1 MTLNK
6 HRENFLSADYPTLV
20 HPVVR
25 GSGPSRRGPYLS
37 TLGRIPE
44 NILPGNSSSSYL
56 RRPMQST
63 GVQDTFTIKLPQFE
77 GPFDLLLFFIE
88 RDELDIY
95 NIPIATITDDFLA
108 YIHGMD
114 VMNVDLASEFILVA
128 AQLMSI
134 KARMLIPR
142 KQLDETGEEID
153 PRLELVERL
162 LEYKRYKSILDD
174 MRVLE
179 ENRQYRNP
187 RGYASEELRK
197 MATKALVDV
206 ELESLDLYKL
216 LRAFER
222 VMARYEDNQ
231 KKVAV
236 HEVVRWPYTIR
247 DQQQMIFQR
256 IRNGHKVPFELLFSQ
271 CENRVHAI
279 VTFLALLELLNQ
291 QQVDLIQGSGMNNFW
306 LAAPDPSNEPPDLP
320 LEEQA
325 EADQPMGH
333 LEEE

>member
-1 MTLNK
+1 
-6 HRENFLSADYPTLV
+6 
-20 HPVVR
+20 
-25 GSGPSRRGPYLS
+25 
-37 TLGRIPE
+37 
-44 NILPGNSSSSYL
+44 
-56 RRPMQST
+56 MQTT
-63 GVQDTFTIKLPQFE
+63 GQQDTFTIKLPQFE

-95 NIPIATITDDFLA
+95 NIPIAQIADEFLD
-108 YIHGMD
+108 YIHSMD
-114 VMNVDLASEFILVA
+114 VMDVDMASEFILVA

-134 KARMLIPR
+134 KARMLLPR
-142 KQLDETGEEID
+142 KQMDELGQEID

-162 LEYKRYKSILDD
+162 LEYKRYKSVLDD

-187 RGYASEELRK
+187 RGFASEQLRK

-206 ELESLDLYKL
+206 ELESLDLYKM

-222 VMARYEDNQ
+222 VMLRYEDNQ
-231 KKVAV
+231 RRVTV

-247 DQQQMIFQR
+247 DQQQMIIHR
-256 IRNGHKVPFELLFSQ
+256 LRSGIKVPFELVFSQ

-291 QQVDLIQGSGMNNFW
+291 QQVDILQGNGMNNFW
-306 LAAPDPSNEPPDLP
+306 LVAPDPEGEASELP
-320 LEEQA
+320 HA
-325 EADQPMGH
+325 EHTHEAG
-333 LEEE
+333 EEE

>member
-1 MTLNK
+1 
-6 HRENFLSADYPTLV
+6 
-20 HPVVR
+20 
-25 GSGPSRRGPYLS
+25 
-37 TLGRIPE
+37 
-44 NILPGNSSSSYL
+44 
-56 RRPMQST
+56 MQTTSQ
-63 GVQDTFTIKLPQFE
+63 QDTFTIKLPQFE

-95 NIPIATITDDFLA
+95 NIPIAQIADEFLD
-108 YIHGMD
+108 YIHNMD
-114 VMNVDLASEFILVA
+114 VMDVDMASEFILVA

-134 KARMLIPR
+134 KARMLLPR
-142 KQLDETGEEID
+142 KQVDEQGEEID

-162 LEYKRYKSILDD
+162 LEYKRYKSVLDD

-206 ELESLDLYKL
+206 ELESLDLYKM

-222 VMARYEDNQ
+222 VMARFEDTQ
-231 KKVAV
+231 RRVTV

-247 DQQQMIFQR
+247 DQQQMIIHR
-256 IRNGHKVPFELLFSQ
+256 IRSGVKVPFELLFSQ

-291 QQVDLIQGSGMNNFW
+291 QQVDILQGNGLNNFW
-306 LAAPDPSNEPPDLP
+306 LVPPDPDGDVSDLP
-320 LEEQA
+320 
-325 EADQPMGH
+325 
-333 LEEE
+333 EEEHLHEEAGEEE

>member
-1 MTLNK
+1 MIAIYLWKKT
-6 HRENFLSADYPTLV
+6 RFARGIFENT
-20 HPVVR
+20 
-25 GSGPSRRGPYLS
+25 PSFSRHHV
-37 TLGRIPE
+37 
-44 NILPGNSSSSYL
+44 YL
-56 RRPMQST
+56 RHLMHTTAQ
-63 GVQDTFTIKLPQFE
+63 QDTFTINLPQFE

-95 NIPIATITDDFLA
+95 NIPIAQITDEFLD
-108 YIHGMD
+108 YIHGLD

-134 KARMLIPR
+134 KARMLLPR
-142 KQLDETGEEID
+142 KQVDEQGVEVD

-162 LEYKRYKSILDD
+162 LEYKRYKSVLDE

-187 RGYASEELRK
+187 RGFASEELRK

-222 VMARYEDNQ
+222 VMARYEDTQ
-231 KKVAV
+231 RRITV

-247 DQQQMIFQR
+247 DQQQMIFHR
-256 IRNGHKVPFELLFSQ
+256 IRSGVKVPFELLFSQ

-291 QQVDLIQGSGMNNFW
+291 QLIDILQGNGMNNFW
-306 LAAPDPSNEPPDLP
+306 LVTPEVGDELPDLP
-320 LEEQA
+320 
-325 EADQPMGH
+325 
-333 LEEE
+333 EEEHHLADSEEE

>member
-1 MTLNK
+1 
-6 HRENFLSADYPTLV
+6 
-20 HPVVR
+20 
-25 GSGPSRRGPYLS
+25 
-37 TLGRIPE
+37 
-44 NILPGNSSSSYL
+44 
-56 RRPMQST
+56 MQPA
-63 GVQDTFTIKLPQFE
+63 GQQDTFTIRLPQFE

-95 NIPIATITDDFLA
+95 NIPIAQITDEFLD

-142 KQLDETGEEID
+142 KQVDEQGEEID

-162 LEYKRYKSILDD
+162 LEYKRYKSVLDE

-222 VMARYEDNQ
+222 VMSRYEDNQ
-231 KKVAV
+231 KKVTV

-247 DQQQMIFQR
+247 DQQQMIFHR
-256 IRNGHKVPFELLFSQ
+256 IRSGVKVPFELLFSQ

-291 QQVDLIQGSGMNNFW
+291 QLVDILQGNGMNNFW
-306 LAAPDPSNEPPDLP
+306 LVAPEVGEDLPDLP
-320 LEEQA
+320 EEDLPT
-325 EADQPMGH
+325 AD